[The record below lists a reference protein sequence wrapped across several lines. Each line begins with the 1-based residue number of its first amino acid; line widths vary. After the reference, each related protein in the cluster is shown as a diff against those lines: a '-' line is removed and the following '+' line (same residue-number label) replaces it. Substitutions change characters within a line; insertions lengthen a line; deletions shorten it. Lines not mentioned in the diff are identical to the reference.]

1 MKTYE
6 EMANS
11 ALEKINA
18 VKEEQIKRRK
28 TITRIGTAVIGF
40 CFVAVISVGIISG
53 NIFKNNNDIVT
64 PISEQKE
71 NSELQNNEGQKEN
84 SEIQNNEGQK
94 ENSEIQ
100 NNEGQKENSEDQNNE
115 GSKEI
120 STGKTEEGICI
131 PLEFKD
137 TIDVEDAAF
146 EVKYG
151 KHMTYELSKILENGE
166 DGIIPIILKATTD
179 RNYVYKGKTVE
190 EYYNL
195 RKNAEYE
202 IEKLESLLKDD
213 GERLKY
219 GEKLYL
225 GGAPEKWAKSLY
237 DQKVAFYGDLIDKYI
252 QNGVFLKDE
261 LEKELEAKIRYLE
274 TEYSGA
280 AEREASEA
288 SVLDAI
294 AKMKKIINVE
304 EGVKTQWNCI
314 IAEFSKDEF
323 KEFTCDGI
331 ENWFFDIA
339 IVTDGAENTNVTIE
353 SVIA

>member
-18 VKEEQIKRRK
+18 VKEEQIKHRK

-53 NIFKNNNDIVT
+53 NIFKNNNDIIT
-64 PISEQKE
+64 PVS
-71 NSELQNNEGQKEN
+71 GQEEN

-166 DGIIPIILKATTD
+166 DGIIPIILKAKTD

-202 IEKLESLLKDD
+202 IEKLESLLKD

-237 DQKVAFYGDLIDKYI
+237 DEKVAFYGDLIDKYI

-280 AEREASEA
+280 AEREASAA

-294 AKMKKIINVE
+294 AKMKKLINVE
-304 EGVKTQWNCI
+304 EGVKTEWDCL
-314 IAEFSKDEF
+314 IAHFSKDEF

-331 ENWFFDIA
+331 EHWFFDIA
-339 IVTDGAENTNVTIE
+339 IVFDGAENTNVTIE